1 MTLNKERD
9 QDYDNG
15 FLESL
20 RLQHYDTN
28 IPEVTQTLVNIEASG
43 RSFDSRIW
51 ESMAVGYLVLQLADV
66 LKILD
71 SSNINW

>member
-43 RSFDSRIW
+43 RLGHKTLRS
-51 ESMAVGYLVLQLADV
+51 L
-66 LKILD
+66 LKR
-71 SSNINW
+71 SSLW